1 MSQPGSSARLSGA
14 VRLALQ
20 LPRLLLSVSTEDLS
34 LIWQISEV
42 SAHFL
47 RRQLDWQPFLQTDY
61 MWRDNLLLSS
71 HGAFHLHCL
80 RLALWNP
87 NENQL
92 EILSSR
98 KSTVYYWYNFSCSCI
113 NLIKING
120 AVLLSMKYFTCSL
133 DLPWTFW
140 VLQVKF
146 LSYLWREMFVSFSS
160 LW

>member
-20 LPRLLLSVSTEDLS
+20 LPRLLLSVSIRRS
-34 LIWQISEV
+34 LTNL
-42 SAHFL
+42 ANL
-47 RRQLDWQPFLQTDY
+47 RSIGSFPQT
-61 MWRDNLLLSS
+61 
-71 HGAFHLHCL
+71 AV
-80 RLALWNP
+80 RLAVFSSDGLHVERQSP
-87 NENQL
+87 PVFTRSFSPPLFTTRFMKPNQL

-146 LSYLWREMFVSFSS
+146 LSYLWLEMFVSFSS